1 MKLLPDQLSAWYVY
15 GRSDG
20 SIEEYKPRKA
30 QSSIVEISDTT
41 NAKTEG
47 TAVWY
52 IFLAFVQL

>member
-20 SIEEYKPRKA
+20 SIKQYKLRKA
-30 QSSIVEISDTT
+30 QSSTVEISDTT
-41 NAKTEG
+41 NAKAEG

>member
-20 SIEEYKPRKA
+20 SIEQYKLRKA
-30 QSSIVEISDTT
+30 QSSKVEISDTT
-41 NAKTEG
+41 NAKAEG

>member
-1 MKLLPDQLSAWYVY
+1 MKLLPDQLYAWYVY

-20 SIEEYKPRKA
+20 SIEEYKLRKA
-30 QSSIVEISDTT
+30 QSSIVEISNTT
-41 NAKTEG
+41 NAKAEG